1 MVCTIAVT
9 REREAGADS
18 HDVGVTDVWLL
29 LFSWSSTC
37 VDVAGSL
44 AVPEWPQQKVA
55 LAVAVVSMKIVTAGC
70 MMLLCVVT
78 GSAASAH
85 SGASRAA
92 ATKEKKDH

>member
-9 REREAGADS
+9 REREAGAES
-18 HDVGVTDVWLL
+18 HDVGVTDVRLL

-37 VDVAGSL
+37 VAVAAR

-55 LAVAVVSMKIVTAGC
+55 LAVAVVSMKIATAGR

-78 GSAASAH
+78 G
-85 SGASRAA
+85 
-92 ATKEKKDH
+92 

>member
-9 REREAGADS
+9 REREAGAES
-18 HDVGVTDVWLL
+18 HDVGVTDVRLL

-37 VDVAGSL
+37 DVAGQ

-55 LAVAVVSMKIVTAGC
+55 LAVAVVSMKIATAGR

-78 GSAASAH
+78 G
-85 SGASRAA
+85 
-92 ATKEKKDH
+92 